1 MSNYF
6 SKQITPQAQT
16 SGTWYTDI
24 VKHHQDVKSS
34 FIIY

>member
-16 SGTWYTDI
+16 ATTWYTDI
-24 VKHHQDVKSS
+24 W
-34 FIIY
+34 